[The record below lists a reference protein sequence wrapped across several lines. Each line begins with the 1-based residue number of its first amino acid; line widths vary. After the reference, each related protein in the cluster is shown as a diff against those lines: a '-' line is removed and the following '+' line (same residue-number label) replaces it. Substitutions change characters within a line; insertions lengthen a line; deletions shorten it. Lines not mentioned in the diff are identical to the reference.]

1 MKLNLLNDMARTCR
15 LLSLLLL
22 LAVGL
27 AGCKTSRHSSSLSGE
42 SACLSSKVQLTVPHK
57 DATLT
62 VNGTMKLKKEECMQ
76 ISFLMPILRTE
87 VARMEVTPD
96 EILLVDRMGKRYV
109 RATRKE
115 LKDVLPMK
123 AQFNIGDSPEET
135 YRGGM
140 EYYSTMLHEMTHS
153 TMTPERLNREMGG
166 RFGDPKYA
174 KEELVAELTAAMISH
189 SMGFDSR
196 ITDNSAAYLDSWIGV
211 LKQEPKFIVSVMADV
226 NKASDLILDH
236 VDRQRLALGEQ
247 PYLAKND
254 PLAPVSADEEMPFRN
269 AAIVKTRSGDYAIR
283 ASYDGVELGLKK
295 VSKETAKTFFQL
307 TDWKD
312 KETFLNMTA
321 RKTYEPE
328 ITMLGRNRNAGTGLG
343 I

>member
-115 LKDVLPMK
+115 LKDVLPKK
-123 AQFNIGDSPEET
+123 ADFAHLEK
-135 YRGGM
+135 
-140 EYYSTMLHEMTHS
+140 L
-153 TMTPERLNREMGG
+153 L
-166 RFGDPKYA
+166 YA
-174 KEELVAELTAAMISH
+174 
-189 SMGFDSR
+189 
-196 ITDNSAAYLDSWIGV
+196 
-211 LKQEPKFIVSVMADV
+211 
-226 NKASDLILDH
+226 AS
-236 VDRQRLALGEQ
+236 
-247 PYLAKND
+247 
-254 PLAPVSADEEMPFRN
+254 
-269 AAIVKTRSGDYAIR
+269 
-283 ASYDGVELGLKK
+283 
-295 VSKETAKTFFQL
+295 
-307 TDWKD
+307 
-312 KETFLNMTA
+312 
-321 RKTYEPE
+321 
-328 ITMLGRNRNAGTGLG
+328 
-343 I
+343 

>member
-1 MKLNLLNDMARTCR
+1 MKLNLLNDMARICR

-115 LKDVLPMK
+115 LKDVLPKK
-123 AQFNIGDSPEET
+123 ADFAHLEKILFDASK
-135 YRGGM
+135 
-140 EYYSTMLHEMTHS
+140 
-153 TMTPERLNREMGG
+153 
-166 RFGDPKYA
+166 PKG
-174 KEELVAELTAAMISH
+174 KRELT
-189 SMGFDSR
+189 G
-196 ITDNSAAYLDSWIGV
+196 
-211 LKQEPKFIVSVMADV
+211 KE
-226 NKASDLILDH
+226 
-236 VDRQRLALGEQ
+236 LGIPSLE
-247 PYLAKND
+247 KG
-254 PLAPVSADEEMPFRN
+254 R
-269 AAIVKTRSGDYAIR
+269 
-283 ASYDGVELGLKK
+283 VELSGFSYGPFSLTPTELS
-295 VSKETAKTFFQL
+295 SKYTEVEL
-307 TDWKD
+307 S
-312 KETFLNMTA
+312 
-321 RKTYEPE
+321 E
-328 ITMLGRNRNAGTGLG
+328 ILEMLMSL
-343 I
+343 